1 MSIDKLWEDSQVTTA
16 SSEQLQDIGFLADK
30 AISIKEEMTALEEM
44 LKKLGE
50 QYRQITEKDLP
61 EAMDAVN
68 HAEFKTKDGRKV
80 TVKDDV
86 QASISKDNRPA
97 AHTWLREHNHE
108 ELIKNQITVPLGKG
122 LDNVATEIISELKE
136 RYGIEASREESV
148 HASTLKAFCREQLAA
163 GVELPA
169 GLLGLYVRRVA
180 VIK

>member
-1 MSIDKLWEDSQVTTA
+1 MSIDKMWEDSQVTTA
-16 SSEQLQDIGFLADK
+16 STDQLQGIGYLADK
-30 AISIKEEMTALEEM
+30 AISLKGEIEAMEEA
-44 LKKLGE
+44 LKKLNA
-50 QYRQITEKDLP
+50 QYREITEKDLP

-68 HAEFKTKDGRKV
+68 HSEFKTKDGRKV

-97 AHTWLREHNHE
+97 AHAWLRDHNHE
-108 ELIKNQITVPLGKG
+108 DLIKNQITVPLGKG
-122 LDNVATEIISELKE
+122 LDNVATEIIGELKD

-163 GVELPA
+163 GAELPA